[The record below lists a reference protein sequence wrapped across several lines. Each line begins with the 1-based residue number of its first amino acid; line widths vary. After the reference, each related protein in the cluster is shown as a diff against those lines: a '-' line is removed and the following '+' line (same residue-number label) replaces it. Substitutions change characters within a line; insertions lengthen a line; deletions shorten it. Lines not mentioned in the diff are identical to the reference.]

1 VSELSA
7 EDRALLDEAA
17 RRLVE
22 ARVALPAMMFL
33 ESLTPANLIMA
44 TMLNGLLPM
53 LGLVLPAAKLQR
65 VALLLE
71 RRESIPD
78 FVRLIDGHE
87 EARRRAGATR

>member
-1 VSELSA
+1 MSELSA

-22 ARVALPAMMFL
+22 ARVALPAMMLL

-44 TMLNGLLPM
+44 TMVHGLLPL
-53 LGLVLPAAKLQR
+53 LGLVLPPAKLQR

-87 EARRRAGATR
+87 EARRRAAATR